1 MTSIEVHDSR
11 RLTGPNLLQDGP
23 GPTLDATVPSEV
35 DREQLVASWREH
47 VQTLLGALGQPAA
60 VTAHRLW
67 DGGLSLAFDA
77 PIDRLYTMCELNEAA
92 FDLAVADVTG
102 STAPIADVE
111 HLREELAAER
121 ATSWTAL
128 LEAAAARGV
137 DLLWDDDEF
146 SVGLGQFA
154 TTWPVDSLPAVEDVR
169 WSAAGHVP
177 VVLVTGT
184 NGKSTTVRLT
194 ASILSTAGVAAGST
208 STDGI
213 RIGDAIVETGDFS
226 GPGGARTVL
235 RHHGVETA
243 VLEVARGGLLRRGLP
258 LPHADIAVVTN
269 IADDHLG
276 EYGIETVED
285 LAQAKLVVAKAI
297 RPDGLLILNAD
308 DPLLVAAAPA
318 GIPIGWF
325 TLDPSSEVLADHVAL
340 GGTGW
345 TIVDGVIV
353 ERRESRETPIVRID
367 QVPIT
372 YGGAARHNVA
382 NTLAAVAIAR
392 RLSVPR
398 DAIVEGLRAF
408 KGDADDN
415 PGRANRF
422 TADGV
427 EIIVD
432 FAHNPAGMRA
442 ITEMAARLP
451 AERRLVM
458 FGQAGDRSDE
468 AIRSLARAV
477 WATDPDHVIAMDVPN
492 YLRGR
497 EPMEVP
503 ELIANELRA
512 AGASAGEV
520 NLVSTPVEGVE
531 AALAWAKPGDLLLLM
546 VLEMRDEAI
555 ARITAAAS

>member
-1 MTSIEVHDSR
+1 MGSLEVHDSR
-11 RLTGPNLLQDGP
+11 RLTGPNLLQDAA
-23 GPTLDATVPSEV
+23 GPTLDATIPPEV
-35 DREQLVASWREH
+35 DVDRLIASWQTH
-47 VQTLLGALGQPAA
+47 VAELLTALGQPPAT
-60 VTAHRLW
+60 TASRRW
-67 DGGLSLAFDA
+67 DGGVSLAFA
-77 PIDRLYTMCELNEAA
+77 ASIDRLYTMCELNEAA
-92 FDLAVADVTG
+92 FDQAVAEVSG
-102 STAPIADVE
+102 TAAAPVDIE
-111 HLREELAAER
+111 HLREELAIER
-121 ATSWTAL
+121 NLRWL
-128 LEAAAARGV
+128 DLEKAAAQRGV
-137 DLLWDDDEF
+137 DFLWDDDEF

-154 TTWPVDSLPAVEDVR
+154 TTWDVASLPAPDEVR

-194 ASILSTAGVAAGST
+194 ASILSAAGVAAGST

-213 RIGDAIVETGDFS
+213 RIGDDVVDTGDYS

-235 RHHGVETA
+235 RHPRVEAA

-258 LPHADIAVVTN
+258 IARADVAVVTN
-269 IADDHLG
+269 IAADHLG

-285 LAQAKLVVAKAI
+285 LAQAKLVIAKAI
-297 RPDGLLILNAD
+297 RPDGLLVLNAD
-308 DPLLVAAAPA
+308 DPLLLAAAPA
-318 GIPIGWF
+318 AVPIGWF
-325 TLDPSSEVLADHVAL
+325 TLDPSSPLLANHVAL

-345 TIVDGVIV
+345 TVLDGVIV
-353 ERRESRETPIVRID
+353 ERRESRETPIIRVD
-367 QVPIT
+367 HVPIT
-372 YGGAARHNVA
+372 FEGAARHNVA

-422 TADGV
+422 SVDNV
-427 EIIVD
+427 EIVVD

-442 ITEMAARLP
+442 ITEMAARIP
-451 AERRLVM
+451 ATRRLVM
-458 FGQAGDRSDE
+458 FGQAGDRSDD

-477 WATDPDHVIAMDVPN
+477 WATSPDHVIAIEVPN

-497 EPMEVP
+497 APLEVP
-503 ELIANELRA
+503 ELILDELLA
-512 AGASAGEV
+512 AGASPGQLDIAG
-520 NLVSTPVEGVE
+520 TPLAGVE
-531 AALAWAKPGDLLLLM
+531 AALAWSRPGDLLLLM

-555 ARITAAAS
+555 ARITAHTS